1 MGDFIM
7 SDNLLAAIEQIKE
20 AKMMITK
27 SQNLSA
33 QLSLDAAIRL
43 IDEEITREHYVNQGL
58 TFGDE

>member
-1 MGDFIM
+1 M

-27 SQNLSA
+27 NLNLSA
-33 QLSLDAAIRL
+33 QLSLDIAIRL

-58 TFGDE
+58 NYSDE

>member
-1 MGDFIM
+1 M

-20 AKMMITK
+20 AKMLITRGH
-27 SQNLSA
+27 NLSA

>member
-1 MGDFIM
+1 M

-27 SQNLSA
+27 GHNLSA
-33 QLSLDAAIRL
+33 QLSLDTAIRL

-58 TFGDE
+58 AIGDE